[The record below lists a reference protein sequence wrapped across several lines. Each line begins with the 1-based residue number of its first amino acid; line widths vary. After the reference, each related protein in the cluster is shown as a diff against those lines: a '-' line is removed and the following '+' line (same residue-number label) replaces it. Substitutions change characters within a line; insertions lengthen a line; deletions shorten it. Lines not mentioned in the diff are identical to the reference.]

1 MKDTESWKVSE
12 VSERSV
18 GVSTGVELGSTECA
32 AGKILLSI
40 SLVDAM
46 EKISP
51 SQSRKSENGK
61 VSGSQA
67 NESKYSARQGR

>member
-18 GVSTGVELGSTECA
+18 EVSTGIELGSSECT
-32 AGKILLSI
+32 AGKMSLSM
-40 SLVDAM
+40 LVIGAM

-51 SQSRKSENGK
+51 SQSRNSEYGK